1 MAGKPKPMSQV
12 KQILRLHRQGKG
24 IKTIARA
31 PSVSKNT
38 VKDYIQKAKA
48 SDLLMEVLLALE
60 DPVLEGKLNPGNP
73 AYKDVRYDQLKPQL
87 DYFSKELK
95 KTGVNR
101 QVLWDEYKAGSPDP
115 YSYAQF
121 CYHIRQYLRSGKP
134 SMVLDHG
141 PGDKLYVD
149 FAGKLL
155 CYVDRQTGEEIKVQV
170 FVACLPYSDYC
181 FAMAVPSQKMEDFIY
196 ALGCCLK
203 EFAGVP
209 QTLVPDN
216 LKAAVI
222 KANPYEPDINRALE
236 DFANHYGTS
245 VTPTRPRRPQDK
257 SLVEN
262 QVKLIYSRVYAKLR
276 KLTFFDLPSLN
287 RAIAQKVKEHN
298 QTRMQQKEYCREE
311 KFLADEKHTL
321 QPLPAQPF
329 EIKYYREH
337 KVAKNNH
344 IYLGMDKHYYSVP
357 FTYIGMKVKVIYT
370 RSLIKIYH
378 KANLIATHPRNHRKG
393 GYTTRKE
400 HLCSHHR
407 YYKERSPTYYLQR
420 GYNHSETLY
429 VFMEALFKQDKYPEQ
444 LYKTCDG
451 ILNLSRK
458 ANPESF
464 TKACNIALEHQNY
477 SYRFLKQV
485 LENRM
490 TEYPEEPVVKSLPAH
505 GNIRGA
511 SSYK

>member
-1 MAGKPKPMSQV
+1 MSQV
-12 KQILRLHRQGKG
+12 KQILRLHYQGKG
-24 IKTIARA
+24 IKTIAKA
-31 PSVSKNT
+31 LSVSKNT
-38 VKDYIQKAKA
+38 VKGYVRKADA
-48 SDLLMEVLLALE
+48 SSLPIESLLALE
-60 DPVLEGKLNPGNP
+60 DPVLEGKLWPGNP
-73 AYKDVRYDQLKPQL
+73 AYKDERYEQLKPHL
-87 DYFSKELK
+87 AYYCKELGK
-95 KTGVNR
+95 LGVNR
-101 QVLWDEYKAGSPDP
+101 LLLWEEYKTGNPYP

-121 CYHIRQYLRSGKP
+121 CYHMRQHLRSGKP
-134 SMVLDHG
+134 SMVLEHK

-149 FAGKLL
+149 YAGKPLS
-155 CYVDRQTGEEIKVQV
+155 YIDRQTGEEVKVQV

-181 FAMAVPSQKMEDFIY
+181 FAMAVPSQKLEDFIH
-196 ALGCCLK
+196 ALSCCLK
-203 EFAGVP
+203 ELGGVP
-209 QTLVPDN
+209 LTLVPDN

-245 VTPTRPRRPQDK
+245 VTPARPRRPQDK

-262 QVKLIYSRVYAKLR
+262 QVKLIYNRVYAKLR

-287 RAIAQKVKEHN
+287 KAIAQKVREHN
-298 QTRMQQKEYCREE
+298 QTRMQQKDYCREE
-311 KFLADEKHTL
+311 KFLADEKHIL
-321 QPLPAQPF
+321 QPLPQTSF

-357 FTYIGMKVKVIYT
+357 FTYIGTKVKVVYT
-370 RSLIKIYH
+370 RSLVKIYS
-378 KANLIATHPRNHRKG
+378 KADPIATHLRNHRKG

-407 YYKERSPTYYLQR
+407 YYKERSPTYYMQR

-429 VFMEALFKQDKYPEQ
+429 RYMEALFKQDKYPEQ

-451 ILNLSRK
+451 IMNLARRTDLE
-458 ANPESF
+458 PF
-464 TKACNIALEHQNY
+464 TKACNIALEHRNY
-477 SYRFLKQV
+477 SYKFLKQV

-490 TEYPEEPVVKSLPAH
+490 TEYPEEPVIKSLPSH

>member
-1 MAGKPKPMSQV
+1 MAGKPKSMSQV
-12 KQILRLHRQGKG
+12 KQILRLHQQGKG
-24 IKTIARA
+24 KKTIAKA
-31 PSVSKNT
+31 LSISKNT
-38 VKDYIQKAKA
+38 VKDYIQKAIE
-48 SDLLMEVLLALE
+48 SNLLIEVLLALE
-60 DPVLEGKLNPGNP
+60 DPVLEGKLCSGNP
-73 AYKDVRYDQLKPQL
+73 SYKDDRYDQLKAQL

-95 KTGVNR
+95 KVGVNR
-101 QVLWDEYKAGSPDP
+101 QVLWEEYKAGNPSP
-115 YSYAQF
+115 YSYGQF
-121 CYHIRQYLRSGKP
+121 CYHIQQYLRSSKP
-134 SMVLDHG
+134 SMVLDHK

-155 CYVDRQTGEEIKVQV
+155 FYVDRQTGEEIKVQV

-196 ALGCCLK
+196 AMGCCLK
-203 EFAGVP
+203 ELGGVP

-222 KANPYEPDINRALE
+222 KADPYEPDINQALE
-236 DFANHYGTS
+236 DFANHFGTS
-245 VTPTRPRRPQDK
+245 VTPARPRKPQDK

-276 KLTFFDLPSLN
+276 NLTFFDLPSLN
-287 RAIAQKVKEHN
+287 QAIAQKVKDHN

-321 QPLPAQPF
+321 QPLPAEPF

-357 FTYIGMKVKVIYT
+357 FTYIGMRVKVIYT
-370 RSLIKIYH
+370 RSLVKIYH

-400 HLCSHHR
+400 HLCSHHQ

-429 VFMEALFKQDKYPEQ
+429 QYMEVLFKQDKYPEQ
-444 LYKTCDG
+444 LYKTCEG
-451 ILNLSRK
+451 VLNLARK
-458 ANPESF
+458 TNLEPF
-464 TKACNIALEHQNY
+464 TKACAIALEHQNY
-477 SYRFLKQV
+477 SYKFLQQV

-490 TEYPEEPVVKSLPAH
+490 TEYPEEPVVKSLPSH

>member
-1 MAGKPKPMSQV
+1 MAGKPKTMSQV
-12 KQILRLHRQGKG
+12 KQILRLHQQGKG
-24 IKTIARA
+24 KKTIAKTL
-31 PSVSKNT
+31 SVSKNT
-38 VKDYIQKAKA
+38 VKDYIQKAIE
-48 SDLLMEVLLALE
+48 SNILIDVLLALE
-60 DPVLEGKLNPGNP
+60 DPVLEGKLCSGNP
-73 AYKDVRYDQLKPQL
+73 AYKDDRYDQLKPQL

-95 KTGVNR
+95 KVGVNR
-101 QVLWDEYKAGSPDP
+101 QVLWEEYKAGSSNP

-121 CYHIRQYLRSGKP
+121 CYHIQQYLRSGKP
-134 SMVLDHG
+134 SMVLDHK

-155 CYVDRQTGEEIKVQV
+155 FYVDRQTGEQIKVQV

-181 FAMAVPSQKMEDFIY
+181 FAMAVPSQKLEDFIY
-196 ALGCCLK
+196 ALDCCLK
-203 EFAGVP
+203 ELGGVP

-216 LKAAVI
+216 LKAAVT
-222 KANPYEPDINRALE
+222 KADPYEPDINRALD
-236 DFANHYGTS
+236 DFANHYETS
-245 VTPTRPRRPQDK
+245 VTPARPRKPQDK

-287 RAIAQKVKEHN
+287 QAIAQKVKDHN

-321 QPLPAQPF
+321 QPLPAEPF
-329 EIKYYREH
+329 EIKYYRVH

-370 RSLIKIYH
+370 RSLVKIYF
-378 KANLIATHPRNHRKG
+378 KANLIATHPRNYRKG

-400 HLCSHHR
+400 HLCSHHQ
-407 YYKERSPTYYLQR
+407 YYKERSPTYYMQR

-429 VFMEALFKQDKYPEQ
+429 QYIEALFKQDKYPEQ
-444 LYKTCDG
+444 LYKTCEG
-451 ILNLSRK
+451 VLNLARK
-458 ANPESF
+458 TNLDPF
-464 TKACNIALEHQNY
+464 TKACDIALEHQNY
-477 SYRFLKQV
+477 SYKFLQQV

-490 TEYPEEPVVKSLPAH
+490 TEYPEEPVVKSLPSH

>member
-1 MAGKPKPMSQV
+1 MSGKPKPMSQV
-12 KQILRLHRQGKG
+12 KQILRLRQQGKG
-24 IKTIARA
+24 IKTIAKA
-31 PSVSKNT
+31 LSISKNT
-38 VKDYIQKAKA
+38 VKDYIQKAEA
-48 SDLLMEVLLALE
+48 SNILIDVLLTLE
-60 DPVLEGKLNPGNP
+60 DPVLEGKLCSGSPS
-73 AYKDVRYDQLKPQL
+73 YKDERYDQLKPQL

-95 KTGVNR
+95 RVGVNR
-101 QVLWDEYKAGSPDP
+101 QVLWEEYKAGTLHP

-121 CYHIRQYLRSGKP
+121 CYHIKQHLRSGKP
-134 SMVLDHG
+134 SMVLHHKS
-141 PGDKLYVD
+141 GDKLYVD
-149 FAGKLL
+149 YAGKLL
-155 CYVDRQTGEEIKVQV
+155 SYIDRQTGEEIKVQV

-181 FAMAVPSQKMEDFIY
+181 FAMAVPSQKLEDFIH
-196 ALGCCLK
+196 ALGCCLR
-203 EFAGVP
+203 ELGGVP

-222 KANPYEPDINRALE
+222 RANAYEPDLNKALE

-276 KLTFFDLPSLN
+276 NITFFDLPSLN
-287 RAIAQKVKEHN
+287 QAITQKVREHN

-321 QPLPAQPF
+321 QPLPEEPF

-357 FTYIGMKVKVIYT
+357 FTYIGMQVKVIYT
-370 RSLIKIYH
+370 RSLVKIYH
-378 KANLIATHPRNHRKG
+378 KANLLATHPRNHRKG

-400 HLCSHHR
+400 HLCSHHQ
-407 YYKERSPTYYLQR
+407 YYRQRSPTYYMQR
-420 GYNHSETLY
+420 GYKHSESLY
-429 VFMEALFKQDKYPEQ
+429 ELMEALFKQDKYPEQ

-458 ANPESF
+458 ADLESF

-477 SYRFLKQV
+477 SYTFLKQV

>member
-12 KQILRLHRQGKG
+12 KQILRLHQQGKG
-24 IKTIARA
+24 KKTIAKA
-31 PSVSKNT
+31 LSISKNT
-38 VKDYIQKAKA
+38 VKDYIQKAIE
-48 SDLLMEVLLALE
+48 SNLLIDVLLALE
-60 DPVLEGKLNPGNP
+60 DPVLEGKLCSGNP
-73 AYKDVRYDQLKPQL
+73 SYKDDRYDQLKAQL

-95 KTGVNR
+95 KVGVNR
-101 QVLWDEYKAGSPDP
+101 QVLWEEYKAGNPSP
-115 YSYAQF
+115 YSYGQF
-121 CYHIRQYLRSGKP
+121 CYHIQQYLRSSKP
-134 SMVLDHG
+134 SMVLDHK

-155 CYVDRQTGEEIKVQV
+155 FYVDRQTGEEIKVQV

-196 ALGCCLK
+196 AMGCCLK
-203 EFAGVP
+203 ELGGVP

-222 KANPYEPDINRALE
+222 KADPYEPDINQALE
-236 DFANHYGTS
+236 DFANHFGTS
-245 VTPTRPRRPQDK
+245 VTPARPRKPQDK

-276 KLTFFDLPSLN
+276 NLTFFDLPSLN
-287 RAIAQKVKEHN
+287 QAIAQKVKDHN

-321 QPLPAQPF
+321 LPLPAEPF

-357 FTYIGMKVKVIYT
+357 FTYIGMRVKVIYT
-370 RSLIKIYH
+370 RSLVKIYH

-400 HLCSHHR
+400 HLCSHHQ

-429 VFMEALFKQDKYPEQ
+429 QYMEALFKQEKYPEQ
-444 LYKTCDG
+444 LYKTCEG
-451 ILNLSRK
+451 VLNLARK
-458 ANPESF
+458 TNLEPF
-464 TKACNIALEHQNY
+464 TKACAIALEHQNY
-477 SYRFLKQV
+477 SYKFLQQV

-490 TEYPEEPVVKSLPAH
+490 TEYPEEPVVKSLPSH

>member
-12 KQILRLHRQGKG
+12 KQILRLYHQGKG

-31 PSVSKNT
+31 LSVSKNT

-48 SDLLMEVLLALE
+48 GDLPIEALLALD

-73 AYKDVRYDQLKPQL
+73 AYKDQRYDQLKPQL
-87 DYFSKELK
+87 DYFSKELE

-101 QVLWDEYKAGSPDP
+101 QVLWDEYRSGTPYP

-121 CYHIRQYLRSGKP
+121 CYHIKQHLRSGKP
-134 SMVLDHG
+134 SMVLHHRS
-141 PGDKLYVD
+141 GDKLYVD

-155 CYVDRQTGEEIKVQV
+155 SYIERQTGEEIKVQV

-203 EFAGVP
+203 EFGGAP

-236 DFANHYGTS
+236 DFANHYNTS
-245 VTPTRPRRPQDK
+245 VTPARPGKPRDK

-276 KLTFFDLPSLN
+276 NLTFFDLPSLN

-321 QPLPAQPF
+321 QPLPAEPF

-344 IYLGMDKHYYSVP
+344 IYLGMDKHCYSVP
-357 FTYIGMKVKVIYT
+357 FTYIGMQVKVIYT
-370 RSLIKIYH
+370 RSLVRIYH
-378 KANLIATHPRNHRKG
+378 KADPIATHPRNYRKG

-400 HLCSHHR
+400 HLCSHHQ

-420 GYNHSETLY
+420 GYGHSETLY
-429 VFMEALFKQDKYPEQ
+429 EFMEALFKQDKYPEQ
-444 LYKTCDG
+444 LYKMCDG
-451 ILNLSRK
+451 ILDLSRR
-458 ANPESF
+458 ADHGSF
-464 TKACNIALEHQNY
+464 IKACNIALEHQNY
-477 SYRFLKQV
+477 SYKFLKQV

-490 TEYPEEPVVKSLPAH
+490 TEYLEEPVARSLPDH